1 VEDRTANARIIVVVV
16 IAQRGKFVPLFEKL
30 FFIQNTSFYE
40 RMIDAAARNAS
51 WSSSSS
57 SPLFFLSKRCRRRK
71 VSSSSS
77 SSSPLSPQ
85 PGGGV
90 VKIEC
95 KNRILFTPDE
105 FFENEKRRARLRA
118 SDARFDHL
126 RTVLKKTR
134 EGETVKMTI
143 LNEGLAVGRIVTTD
157 NDEDEDGVL
166 IEVVVL
172 EEEKKKKKKN
182 VKVSLLL
189 AMPRPK
195 VLRRLLSVFAQFGVE
210 NVHLFKAEKTE
221 RFYFQSDVLA
231 QEMLVREFTR
241 GVEQNAVD
249 SSFPNASKCR
259 GLKQVLEELVLEN
272 ENSDDDEKVDL
283 AERVRLKKGADFEWL
298 LRVSPPREKEKEGRR
313 KKIVPL
319 LAHPSSESVSLTDAL
334 HQSRKKNTNSNSSG
348 DEDIEILLAI
358 GPEGGWSQNEVETF
372 QSFKFVNVGLGS
384 RIFTT
389 DVATISLLS
398 SINEYIEYR
407 NR

>member
-1 VEDRTANARIIVVVV
+1 
-16 IAQRGKFVPLFEKL
+16 
-30 FFIQNTSFYE
+30 
-40 RMIDAAARNAS
+40 MIDAVARNAS

-57 SPLFFLSKRCRRRK
+57 SPLFFLSKRCR
-71 VSSSSS
+71 SSSSS
-77 SSSPLSPQ
+77 SSSSLSPQ

-90 VKIEC
+90 VKVEC

-143 LNEGLAVGRIVTTD
+143 LNEGLAVGRIVTTG

-272 ENSDDDEKVDL
+272 ENSDDDEDEKVDL

-372 QSFKFVNVGLGS
+372 QSFKFVNVGLGT

-398 SINEYIEYR
+398 SINEYVEYR

>member
-1 VEDRTANARIIVVVV
+1 
-16 IAQRGKFVPLFEKL
+16 
-30 FFIQNTSFYE
+30 
-40 RMIDAAARNAS
+40 
-51 WSSSSS
+51 
-57 SPLFFLSKRCRRRK
+57 
-71 VSSSSS
+71 
-77 SSSPLSPQ
+77 
-85 PGGGV
+85 
-90 VKIEC
+90 
-95 KNRILFTPDE
+95 
-105 FFENEKRRARLRA
+105 
-118 SDARFDHL
+118 
-126 RTVLKKTR
+126 
-134 EGETVKMTI
+134 MTI
-143 LNEGLAVGRIVTTD
+143 LNEGLAVGRIVTTG

-272 ENSDDDEKVDL
+272 ENSDDEEDEKVDL

-298 LRVSPPREKEKEGRR
+298 LRVSPPREKEEKGRR
-313 KKIVPL
+313 KKIVRL

-372 QSFKFVNVGLGS
+372 QAFKFVNVGLGS

>member
-1 VEDRTANARIIVVVV
+1 
-16 IAQRGKFVPLFEKL
+16 
-30 FFIQNTSFYE
+30 
-40 RMIDAAARNAS
+40 
-51 WSSSSS
+51 
-57 SPLFFLSKRCRRRK
+57 
-71 VSSSSS
+71 
-77 SSSPLSPQ
+77 
-85 PGGGV
+85 
-90 VKIEC
+90 
-95 KNRILFTPDE
+95 
-105 FFENEKRRARLRA
+105 
-118 SDARFDHL
+118 
-126 RTVLKKTR
+126 
-134 EGETVKMTI
+134 MTI
-143 LNEGLAVGRIVTTD
+143 LNEGLAVGRIVRTTTG
-157 NDEDEDGVL
+157 NDEDDEDGVL
-166 IEVVVL
+166 IEVVR
-172 EEEKKKKKKN
+172 EEEKKKKKEKN
-182 VKVSLLL
+182 VVKVSLLL

-210 NVHLFKAEKTE
+210 NVYLFKAEKTE

-231 QEMLVREFTR
+231 EEMLVREFTR

-272 ENSDDDEKVDL
+272 ENSEDDDDEDENEKVDL

-298 LRVSPPREKEKEGRR
+298 LRVSPPREKEEKGRR
-313 KKIVPL
+313 KKIVRL

-334 HQSRKKNTNSNSSG
+334 HQSRKKSTNSNSSG

-358 GPEGGWSQNEVETF
+358 GPEGGWSQNEIETF
-372 QSFKFVNVGLGS
+372 QAFKFVNVGLGS

>member
-1 VEDRTANARIIVVVV
+1 
-16 IAQRGKFVPLFEKL
+16 
-30 FFIQNTSFYE
+30 
-40 RMIDAAARNAS
+40 
-51 WSSSSS
+51 
-57 SPLFFLSKRCRRRK
+57 
-71 VSSSSS
+71 
-77 SSSPLSPQ
+77 
-85 PGGGV
+85 
-90 VKIEC
+90 
-95 KNRILFTPDE
+95 
-105 FFENEKRRARLRA
+105 LRA

-143 LNEGLAVGRIVTTD
+143 LNEGLAVGRIVRTTTG
-157 NDEDEDGVL
+157 NDEDEDKGVL
-166 IEVVVL
+166 IEVVG
-172 EEEKKKKKKN
+172 EEEKKKKKEKN
-182 VKVSLLL
+182 VVKVSLLL

-210 NVHLFKAEKTE
+210 NVYLFKAEKTE

-231 QEMLVREFTR
+231 EEMLVREFTR

-272 ENSDDDEKVDL
+272 ENSEDDDEDENEKVDL

-298 LRVSPPREKEKEGRR
+298 LRVSPPREKEEKGRR
-313 KKIVPL
+313 KKIVRL

-334 HQSRKKNTNSNSSG
+334 HQSRKKSTNSNSSG

-372 QSFKFVNVGLGS
+372 QAFKFVNVGLGS
-384 RIFTT
+384 RVFTT

>member
-1 VEDRTANARIIVVVV
+1 
-16 IAQRGKFVPLFEKL
+16 
-30 FFIQNTSFYE
+30 
-40 RMIDAAARNAS
+40 MIDAAARNAS

-57 SPLFFLSKRCRRRK
+57 SHLFFLSKRCARRN
-71 VSSSSS
+71 VSSSTSS
-77 SSSPLSPQ
+77 AASSPLSSQ
-85 PGGGV
+85 PGGV
-90 VKIEC
+90 VKVEC

-105 FFENEKRRARLRA
+105 FFDEKRRARLRA

-143 LNEGLAVGRIVTTD
+143 LNEGLAVGRIVTTG

-172 EEEKKKKKKN
+172 EEEEKKKKEKN

-210 NVHLFKAEKTE
+210 NVYLFKAEKTE

-231 QEMLVREFTR
+231 EEMLVREFTR

-249 SSFPNASKCR
+249 ASFPNASKCR

-272 ENSDDDEKVDL
+272 ENGNDDEDEDEKVDL
-283 AERVRLKKGADFEWL
+283 AERVAVTGIAAEGEREGRKKKKDCAFARAPVERE
-298 LRVSPPREKEKEGRR
+298 RVPYRRSSSKPKEKYE
-313 KKIVPL
+313 
-319 LAHPSSESVSLTDAL
+319 
-334 HQSRKKNTNSNSSG
+334 
-348 DEDIEILLAI
+348 
-358 GPEGGWSQNEVETF
+358 
-372 QSFKFVNVGLGS
+372 
-384 RIFTT
+384 
-389 DVATISLLS
+389 
-398 SINEYIEYR
+398 
-407 NR
+407 

>member
-1 VEDRTANARIIVVVV
+1 
-16 IAQRGKFVPLFEKL
+16 
-30 FFIQNTSFYE
+30 
-40 RMIDAAARNAS
+40 MIDAAARNAS

-71 VSSSSS
+71 VSSWSS

-90 VKIEC
+90 VKVEC

-118 SDARFDHL
+118 SDARLDHL

-143 LNEGLAVGRIVTTD
+143 LNEGLAVGRIVTTG

-272 ENSDDDEKVDL
+272 ENSDDL

>member
-1 VEDRTANARIIVVVV
+1 
-16 IAQRGKFVPLFEKL
+16 
-30 FFIQNTSFYE
+30 
-40 RMIDAAARNAS
+40 MIDAAARNAS

-57 SPLFFLSKRCRRRK
+57 SPLFFLSKRCRRREI
-71 VSSSSS
+71 SSSSS
-77 SSSPLSPQ
+77 SSSLSPQ
-85 PGGGV
+85 PGGV
-90 VKIEC
+90 VKVEC

-105 FFENEKRRARLRA
+105 FFDEKRRARLRA

-143 LNEGLAVGRIVTTD
+143 LNEGLAVGRIVTTG

-166 IEVVVL
+166 IEVVDL
-172 EEEKKKKKKN
+172 EEEKKKEKN

-272 ENSDDDEKVDL
+272 ENGDDDEDDDEKVDL

-334 HQSRKKNTNSNSSG
+334 HQSRKKSTNSNSSD

-372 QSFKFVNVGLGS
+372 QAFKFVNVGLGS

>member
-71 VSSSSS
+71 VSSSS

-298 LRVSPPREKEKEGRR
+298 LRVSPPREKEKEVRR

-348 DEDIEILLAI
+348 DGDIEILLAI

>member
-71 VSSSSS
+71 VSSSS

-348 DEDIEILLAI
+348 DGDIEILLAI

>member
-30 FFIQNTSFYE
+30 FSIQNTSFYE

-90 VKIEC
+90 VKVEC

-118 SDARFDHL
+118 SDARLDHL

-143 LNEGLAVGRIVTTD
+143 LNEGLAVGRIVTTG

-272 ENSDDDEKVDL
+272 ENSDDL

>member
-1 VEDRTANARIIVVVV
+1 
-16 IAQRGKFVPLFEKL
+16 
-30 FFIQNTSFYE
+30 
-40 RMIDAAARNAS
+40 MIDAAARNAS
-51 WSSSSS
+51 SSSLSSS
-57 SPLFFLSKRCRRRK
+57 SPLFFLSKRCRARRN

-77 SSSPLSPQ
+77 PFSPQ
-85 PGGGV
+85 PKGGGGV
-90 VKIEC
+90 TVEC

-105 FFENEKRRARLRA
+105 FFFKDENRRALCLRA

-143 LNEGLAVGRIVTTD
+143 LNEGLAVGRIVRTTTG
-157 NDEDEDGVL
+157 NDEDDEDGVL
-166 IEVVVL
+166 IEVVR
-172 EEEKKKKKKN
+172 EEEKKKKKEKN
-182 VKVSLLL
+182 VVKVSLLL

-210 NVHLFKAEKTE
+210 NVYLFKAEKTE

-231 QEMLVREFTR
+231 EEMLVREFTR

-272 ENSDDDEKVDL
+272 ENSEDDDDEDENEKVDL

-298 LRVSPPREKEKEGRR
+298 LRVSPPREKEEKGRR
-313 KKIVPL
+313 KKIVRL

-334 HQSRKKNTNSNSSG
+334 HQSRKKSTNSNSSG

-358 GPEGGWSQNEVETF
+358 GPEGGWSQNEIETF
-372 QSFKFVNVGLGS
+372 QAFKFVNVGLGS